1 MIEVNGISKKYGGK
15 AALRDVSFSVKKGQ
29 VLGLL
34 GRNGAGKS
42 TTMNIMTG
50 YLSADEG
57 SVRIGGYDILEEPIK
72 AKKLIGYLPEI
83 PPLYPE
89 MTVTE
94 YLHFVCRLKGMDRKD
109 IIPFI
114 EQTVELVN
122 IGDVRNKL
130 IGNLSKGYRQR
141 VGLAQALCGSPEAII
156 LDEPT
161 IGLDP
166 MQIIEMRSIV
176 RDLGTDRAV
185 ILSSHILK
193 EISDVCTDVVIINN
207 GKKLVESSLSVLLG
221 GSGEQASVALRVSDA
236 ESDDNESEF
245 IRKLRGISGVLD
257 VVSSGKGEPGFSD
270 YEIISS
276 GADTRS
282 AVFNVVS
289 ESKRVLVLMAFN
301 SGSLEDIFTKLIHAE
316 EQESV

>member
-1 MIEVNGISKKYGGK
+1 MIEVAGISKKYGGK
-15 AALRDVSFSVKKGQ
+15 VALSDVSFSVQKGEI
-29 VLGLL
+29 LGLL

-72 AKKLIGYLPEI
+72 AKKLIGYLPEQ

-89 MTVTE
+89 MTVLE
-94 YLHFVCRLKGMDRKD
+94 YLNFVCRLKGMERKD
-109 IIPFI
+109 IPLFI
-114 EQTVELVN
+114 AETIELVN
-122 IGDVRNKL
+122 IKDVKDKL

-166 MQIIEMRSIV
+166 MQIVEMRGII
-176 RDLGTDRAV
+176 RDLGKDRAV

-193 EISDVCTDVVIINN
+193 EIADVCTNVVIINN
-207 GKKLVESSLSVLLG
+207 GKKLVESSLSGLL
-221 GSGEQASVALRVSDA
+221 DA
-236 ESDDNESEF
+236 Q
-245 IRKLRGISGVLD
+245 
-257 VVSSGKGEPGFSD
+257 GKE
-270 YEIISS
+270 
-276 GADTRS
+276 
-282 AVFNVVS
+282 
-289 ESKRVLVLMAFN
+289 
-301 SGSLEDIFTKLIHAE
+301 SLEEVFIKLVYAE
-316 EQESV
+316 EQGTV

>member
-1 MIEVNGISKKYGGK
+1 MIEVAGISKKYGGK
-15 AALRDVSFSVKKGQ
+15 VALSDVSFSVQKGEI
-29 VLGLL
+29 LGLL

-72 AKKLIGYLPEI
+72 AKKLIGYLPEQ

-89 MTVTE
+89 MTVLE
-94 YLHFVCRLKGMDRKD
+94 YLNFVCRLKGMERKD
-109 IIPFI
+109 IPLFI
-114 EQTVELVN
+114 AETIELVN
-122 IGDVRNKL
+122 IKDVKDKL

-166 MQIIEMRSIV
+166 MQIVEMRGII
-176 RDLGTDRAV
+176 RDLGKDRAV

-193 EISDVCTDVVIINN
+193 EIADVCTNVVIINN
-207 GKKLVESSLSVLLG
+207 GKKLVESSLSGLLDTPG
-221 GSGEQASVALRVSDA
+221 GHDKE
-236 ESDDNESEF
+236 
-245 IRKLRGISGVLD
+245 
-257 VVSSGKGEPGFSD
+257 
-270 YEIISS
+270 
-276 GADTRS
+276 
-282 AVFNVVS
+282 
-289 ESKRVLVLMAFN
+289 
-301 SGSLEDIFTKLIHAE
+301 SLEDVFIRLVYAE
-316 EQESV
+316 EQGTV